1 MLKLTCCYCNK
12 NISNIEKQ
20 KKQNNIKAAYCQSKR
35 WLHFYT
41 CNHCEKSH
49 NYNKVIPLSQAQ
61 AQAQAEAEA
70 QAQAEAESQV
80 QTPLIKTTTIN
91 TKTFKIDTIKEEP

>member
-12 NISNIEKQ
+12 NISNVEKQ

-49 NYNKVIPLSQAQ
+49 NYNKVIPLPQ

-70 QAQAEAESQV
+70 QAQAET
-80 QTPLIKTTTIN
+80 QTPLIKTTTTIN
-91 TKTFKIDTIKEEP
+91 TKTFKIDTIQEEP

>member
-20 KKQNNIKAAYCQSKR
+20 NKQNNIKSAYCQSKC

-61 AQAQAEAEA
+61 AQAEAET
-70 QAQAEAESQV
+70 QT
-80 QTPLIKTTTIN
+80 QTPLIKTTTTIN
-91 TKTFKIDTIKEEP
+91 TKTFKEEP

>member
-1 MLKLTCCYCNK
+1 MLKLTCCYCNR

-20 KKQNNIKAAYCQSKR
+20 KKQNNTKAAYCQSKN
-35 WLHFYT
+35 WLNFYT

-61 AQAQAEAEA
+61 AQAQAEAE
-70 QAQAEAESQV
+70 SQV

-91 TKTFKIDTIKEEP
+91 TNTFKIDTIKEEP

>member
-1 MLKLTCCYCNK
+1 MLNLTCCYCNR
-12 NISNIEKQ
+12 NISNVEKQ
-20 KKQNNIKAAYCQSKR
+20 KKQNNAKAAYCQSKN
-35 WLHFYT
+35 WLNFYT

-61 AQAQAEAEA
+61 AQAQAEAET
-70 QAQAEAESQV
+70 QI
-80 QTPLIKTTTIN
+80 PLIKTTTIN

>member
-12 NISNIEKQ
+12 NISNVEKQ

-49 NYNKVIPLSQAQ
+49 NYNKVIPLPQ

-70 QAQAEAESQV
+70 QAETET
-80 QTPLIKTTTIN
+80 QTPLIKTTTTIN
-91 TKTFKIDTIKEEP
+91 TKTFKIDTIQEEP

>member
-61 AQAQAEAEA
+61 AQAEAETQT
-70 QAQAEAESQV
+70 QAQT
-80 QTPLIKTTTIN
+80 QTPLIKTTTTIN
-91 TKTFKIDTIKEEP
+91 TKTFKIDTIQEES

>member
-12 NISNIEKQ
+12 NISNVEKQ

-49 NYNKVIPLSQAQ
+49 NYNKVIPLPQAQ
-61 AQAQAEAEA
+61 AQAQAEAET
-70 QAQAEAESQV
+70 
-80 QTPLIKTTTIN
+80 QTPLIKTTTTTIN
-91 TKTFKIDTIKEEP
+91 TKTFKIDTIQEEP

>member
-12 NISNIEKQ
+12 NISNVEKQ

-61 AQAQAEAEA
+61 AQAEA
-70 QAQAEAESQV
+70 QAQAQAQA
-80 QTPLIKTTTIN
+80 QTPLIKTTTTI
-91 TKTFKIDTIKEEP
+91 KTTTFKEEP